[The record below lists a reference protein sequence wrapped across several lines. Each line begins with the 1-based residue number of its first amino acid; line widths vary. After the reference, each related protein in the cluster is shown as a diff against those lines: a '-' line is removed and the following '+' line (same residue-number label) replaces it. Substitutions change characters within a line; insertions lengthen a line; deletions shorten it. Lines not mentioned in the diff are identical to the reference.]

1 MWRVG
6 VAGGA
11 LVMTSSE
18 GLGPSCT
25 PSQPLV
31 QGPVGLEAEGGIPAP
46 DRHISRRGALAEV
59 TQGGK

>member
-11 LVMTSSE
+11 LVMTTSE
-18 GLGPSCT
+18 GLGPCCT
-25 PSQPLV
+25 PSQPLD
-31 QGPVGLEAEGGIPAP
+31 QGPVGMEEVGLIPAR

-59 TQGGK
+59 TRGAK